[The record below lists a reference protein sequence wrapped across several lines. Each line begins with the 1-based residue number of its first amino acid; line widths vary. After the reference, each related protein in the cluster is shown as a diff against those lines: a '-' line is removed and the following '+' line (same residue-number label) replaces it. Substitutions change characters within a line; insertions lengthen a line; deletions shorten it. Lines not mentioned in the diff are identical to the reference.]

1 MKRDLMIK
9 ESNPKILRVPHLA
22 ENVVF
27 IDGLEGCGKTLFSSL
42 ISSFD
47 RVEKLNYSYEIENIC
62 SLDYLNKFDK
72 SVSVSLIRM

>member
-1 MKRDLMIK
+1 MLMKRDLMIK

-42 ISSFD
+42 IFCSSF
-47 RVEKLNYSYEIENIC
+47 SI
-62 SLDYLNKFDK
+62 SLFKF
-72 SVSVSLIRM
+72 